1 MKVQAL
7 FKFGKPAAK
16 PATSTKKAAPAKKAA
31 APAKKAA
38 APAKK
43 ASGGSKKGGWL
54 GSGSGEIALEK
65 W

>member
-31 APAKKAA
+31 APAKKA
-38 APAKK
+38 
-43 ASGGSKKGGWL
+43 SGGSKKGGWL